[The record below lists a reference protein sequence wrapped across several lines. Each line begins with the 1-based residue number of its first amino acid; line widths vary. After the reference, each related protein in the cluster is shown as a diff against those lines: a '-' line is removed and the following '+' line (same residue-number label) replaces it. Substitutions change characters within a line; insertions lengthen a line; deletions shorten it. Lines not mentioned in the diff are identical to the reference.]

1 MKKIFYKTIL
11 VSTFLL
17 AYNTLWAQCELT
29 EIQKKAE
36 AKLGK
41 MISIKTFKLDNSDAQ
56 HQEIEYSYVLGKDV
70 EYLFSI
76 NSDKTDSP
84 KIIITLYNSNKKPIA
99 TNYNEKSDH
108 YSNTLIYKSS
118 ATKLYYIT
126 FKIKDE
132 TKCAACVL
140 GFKAGNSKKLSAW

>member
-1 MKKIFYKTIL
+1 MKKIFYKIL
-11 VSTFLL
+11 VVGLFSIAYSTSF
-17 AYNTLWAQCELT
+17 AQCELS

-41 MISIKTFKLDNSDAQ
+41 MISLKTFKLDNSDSQ

-70 EYLFSI
+70 EYLFAI
-76 NSDKTDSP
+76 NSENTDSP

-99 TNYNEKSDH
+99 SNYNEKTDH
-108 YSNTLIYKSS
+108 FSNTLIYKSS

-126 FKIKDE
+126 FKFKDE

-140 GFKAGNSKKLSAW
+140 GFKSGNNKKLSAW